1 MKVLVVSSAVAVVCC
16 AHSLMAATYYKVGTD
31 AENLETLKFVPDAR
45 SRSVGVSLYA
55 KPDGIYVSSGTMI
68 FVR

>member
-31 AENLETLKFVPDAR
+31 AARRLSRHNNERLSVCAAAVNL
-45 SRSVGVSLYA
+45 
-55 KPDGIYVSSGTMI
+55 IYYL
-68 FVR
+68 R

>member
-31 AENLETLKFVPDAR
+31 AGRRLSRHNNERLSVCAAAVNL
-45 SRSVGVSLYA
+45 
-55 KPDGIYVSSGTMI
+55 IYYL
-68 FVR
+68 R